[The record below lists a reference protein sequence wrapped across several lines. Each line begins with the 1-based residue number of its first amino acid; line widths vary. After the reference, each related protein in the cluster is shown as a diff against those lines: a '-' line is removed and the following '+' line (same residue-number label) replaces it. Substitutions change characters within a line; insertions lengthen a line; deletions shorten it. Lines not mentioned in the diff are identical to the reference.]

1 MATAPHRMSQAQE
14 KFSRLTVS
22 QAIQQNEISKGIAII
37 IGNQLS
43 IRYPKDVLKGPY
55 FDLSVMESAF
65 KTLRY
70 TVLPFLNASKQ
81 EILEIVREVSQ
92 LFPVESCKPLC
103 YRRIVFLFAGHGHNN
118 QFIHA
123 EDGDVDVN
131 QDVVYPLMPEQSPNL
146 ANIPKLIFID
156 ACRGKGRDPGVCVSV
171 PRGEK
176 IRVPKLSNYLLVY
189 STLPTM
195 KAFENDLGGFW
206 MQTLARE
213 LCNPCN
219 IKKGI
224 HGIIIEVNRQLIG
237 MLNNIR
243 HDLQQPEYHGTLLED
258 VNFLS
263 EEKELQGKVLH
274 LSSIITFLA
283 DVNIASYPVFPSPR
297 QSC

>member
-14 KFSRLTVS
+14 KVSRLTVS
-22 QAIQQNEISKGIAII
+22 QAVQQNEISKGIAII
-37 IGNQLS
+37 IGNQFS
-43 IRYPKDVLKGPY
+43 MHYPKDVLKGPY

-65 KTLRY
+65 KTLKY

-92 LFPVESCKPLC
+92 LFPISCKPLC
-103 YRRIVFLFAGHGHNN
+103 YKRIVFLFAGHGHNN

-123 EDGDVDVN
+123 EDGDVDVYE
-131 QDVVYPLMPEQSPNL
+131 DVVYPLMPGQSPNL

-156 ACRGKGRDPGVCVSV
+156 ACRGKGRDPGVHVLI

-176 IRVPKLSNYLLVY
+176 IRVPTLSNYLLVY

-195 KAFENDLGGFW
+195 QAFENDLGGFW

-213 LCNPCN
+213 LGNPCN
-219 IKKGI
+219 IKKDI
-224 HGIIIEVNRQLIG
+224 HGIIVKVNRQLIE
-237 MLNNIR
+237 MLNNKV
-243 HDLQQPEYHGTLLED
+243 HDLQQPEYRGTLLED

-263 EEKELQGKVLH
+263 EEKELQGKALR
-274 LSSIITFLA
+274 LSS
-283 DVNIASYPVFPSPR
+283 
-297 QSC
+297 